1 MENTVNT
8 ATAEL
13 SVPPQSPPKK
23 KAPNKTA
30 RKSKTPKTDPPPARS
45 KVEKR
50 ENLVAFL
57 FILPPVVGFLI
68 FTAISMGCTLVF
80 SF

>member
-23 KAPNKTA
+23 K
-30 RKSKTPKTDPPPARS
+30 ARS